1 MDQDFKLET
10 DTTVNNTGEDYLSED
25 MLSYILKQFH
35 SFIPEADFEDSILK
49 NNPIPNN
56 VPPPAPLDEFWRG
69 VLEQNH
75 KYLQMQK
82 DKLLQKLQQKVLD
95 VLDPLL
101 KIWQK
106 IEDSTQRK
114 TDRFEI
120 DLREFKEL
128 TE

>member
-1 MDQDFKLET
+1 MDQDLVFET
-10 DTTVNNTGEDYLSED
+10 DTTVNNIGEYYLLED
-25 MLSYILKQFH
+25 MLSYILKQFL
-35 SFIPEADFEDSILK
+35 SFIPDADFEDSILK
-49 NNPIPNN
+49 YNPIPNN
-56 VPPPAPLDEFWRG
+56 VPPPTPRDEFWKG

-120 DLREFKEL
+120 DLCEFKEL

>member
-1 MDQDFKLET
+1 MDQDFVFET
-10 DTTVNNTGEDYLSED
+10 DTTVNNIGEYYLLED
-25 MLSYILKQFH
+25 MLSYILKQFL
-35 SFIPEADFEDSILK
+35 SFIPDADFEESILK
-49 NNPIPNN
+49 YNSIPNN
-56 VPPPAPLDEFWRG
+56 VPPPTPLDEFWRG

-120 DLREFKEL
+120 DLCEFKEL

>member
-1 MDQDFKLET
+1 MDQDFVFET
-10 DTTVNNTGEDYLSED
+10 DTTVNNIGEYYLLED
-25 MLSYILKQFH
+25 MLSYILKQFL
-35 SFIPEADFEDSILK
+35 SFIPDADFEDSILK
-49 NNPIPNN
+49 YNSIPNN
-56 VPPPAPLDEFWRG
+56 VPPPTPLDELWRG

-120 DLREFKEL
+120 DLCEFKEL